1 MTEYASVTGQMT
13 AFARTFPCLRESPGT
28 QLWDALVFDGWAA
41 ESPLS
46 HGELVTAQFILAVWD
61 PAGTWRC
68 GRFDLME
75 ALGVWDEPHRAAF
88 LAWASEP
95 WWP

>member
-1 MTEYASVTGQMT
+1 MGEQTSLTGRMT
-13 AFARTFPCLRESPGT
+13 AFARTFPCLRQAPGT
-28 QLWDALVFDGWAA
+28 ELWDAPEFDRWAA
-41 ESPLS
+41 DTPLS
-46 HGELVTAQFILAVWD
+46 HGEVETARFVLAVWD

-75 ALGVWDEPHRAAF
+75 ALRVWDETHRQAF
-88 LAWASEP
+88 LAWAGDP